1 MAMPTNFWRNEQM
14 LNIFRT
20 KPCQRLARDGVCRW
34 RSQCQYSH
42 CPEWPRRQPRKYVYS
57 PEVCPNLHSA
67 TGCLAGLNCPKAH
80 SKEEVLFHPHFFKTS
95 LCKEHASHAMQRG
108 SRSARSSKRHR
119 CHRYYC
125 PFAHGSEELRS
136 TPLSEEQRQ
145 QILRSLEMFPS
156 DDCCT
161 ACTRYWLT
169 PYHRAEDRCAPVLD
183 LEAHLPFAPWPQAA
197 SQATPQP
204 PLPSPQLWGLLGAG
218 HSQQPQPPVRELW
231 AGEDVGDTKAI
242 PAYQQ
247 FPSQYKPMAITNHSS
262 QAQEKATTSWSDMM
276 PAFID
281 IDIDV
286 SADTRPVG
294 FEAAAL
300 EKLPSV
306 SVARQR
312 ELLGEVVYAML

>member
-57 PEVCPNLHSA
+57 PEICPHLRATAGAHGSQAQVENL
-67 TGCLAGLNCPKAH
+67 CLAGLNCPKAH

-95 LCKEHASHAMQRG
+95 LCKEHASQTVQRSSRSTRG
-108 SRSARSSKRHR
+108 SRRHR

-136 TPLSEEQRQ
+136 SPLSQEQRDRC
-145 QILRSLEMFPS
+145 LHALNMFPS
-156 DDCCT
+156 DECCT

-169 PYHRAEDRCAPVLD
+169 PYNRSEDRCAAVID
-183 LEAHLPFAPWPQAA
+183 LESHLPYPWPQHAL
-197 SQATPQP
+197 
-204 PLPSPQLWGLLGAG
+204 PLPVAPQIWAPTGENWGN
-218 HSQQPQPPVRELW
+218 EENN
-231 AGEDVGDTKAI
+231 GEDAFPV
-242 PAYQQ
+242 YQLAQ
-247 FPSQYKPMAITNHSS
+247 ACKPMGAV
-262 QAQEKATTSWSDMM
+262 QEGLRIQDEVLDPWGDMT

-281 IDIDV
+281 VDD
-286 SADTRPVG
+286 AYVG
-294 FEAAAL
+294 STSTESSML
-300 EKLPSV
+300 EKTREATKV
-306 SVARQR
+306 R